1 MRGPKLSDERGI
13 ALAVAVLALVVIGA
27 LVAGTFF
34 AGRLEQRG
42 GQNTVYSAQAFQA
55 AEAGASYTIE
65 NWEATT
71 FGAGNV
77 GVEVPVGTVSLGG
90 IASFTATSTKL
101 NDALYLI
108 RSRGQAVTPGGTIL
122 AQRLVGQ
129 LVRTKSPEIEI
140 EAAVTA
146 VGGVRVGGNALVD
159 GNDNVPGFP
168 ANWGGVCPAPGDA
181 MAGIR
186 TDGNIQTNGTPTI
199 LGDPP
204 LQPNDTEVVDSI
216 FTRPFDELAALRDIQ
231 ILVDNPN
238 ATAPATVPLTG
249 RCDRANTLNWGEP
262 WYPAVPLS
270 AAVCQ
275 NYFPIIYREGNLKLQ
290 GGRGQ
295 GILLVRG
302 DLELAGGVEFF
313 GIVLVDGRLRTS
325 GNGNKINGAVMARNV
340 DLDENF
346 LGGTPTVNYSACAID
361 RALNS
366 NAIVIPLAERGW
378 AQLHESN

>member
-13 ALAVAVLALVVIGA
+13 ALAVAVMALVVIGA

-55 AEAGASYTIE
+55 AEAGTSYTIE
-65 NWEATT
+65 TWEATT
-71 FGAGNV
+71 YGSGNV
-77 GVEVPVGTVSLGG
+77 GQEIPVGTVSLGG
-90 IASFTATSTKL
+90 TTTFIATATKL
-101 NDALYLI
+101 NDAVYLI
-108 RSRGQAVTPGGTIL
+108 RSTGQTATPGGTIL
-122 AQRLVGQ
+122 ARRLVGQ
-129 LVRTKSPEIEI
+129 LVRTKSPDIEI

-159 GNDNVPGFP
+159 GNDNVPAGP
-168 ANWGGVCPAPGDA
+168 ANWAAVCPAPGDPL
-181 MAGIR
+181 AGIR
-186 TDGNIQTNGTPTI
+186 TDGNIQTNGSPTI
-199 LGDPP
+199 LGNPP
-204 LQPNDTEVVDSI
+204 MQPNDTDVVDSI
-216 FTRPFDELAALRDIQ
+216 FTRPFDELAAIRDIQ
-231 ILVDNPN
+231 IMVENPT
-238 ATAPATVPLTG
+238 ATGPATTGLPL
-249 RCDRANTLNWGEP
+249 RCDRTNTLNWGEP
-262 WYPAVPLS
+262 WYPAVPLT
-270 AAVCQ
+270 ATVCQ
-275 NYFPIIYREGNLKLQ
+275 NHFPIILREGNLKLQ

-346 LGGTPTVNYSACAID
+346 LGGTPTVNYSACAIA

-366 NAIVIPLAERGW
+366 NASVVPLAERGW
-378 AQLHESN
+378 AQLHQSN

>member
-13 ALAVAVLALVVIGA
+13 ALAVAVMALVVIGA

-42 GQNTVYSAQAFQA
+42 GENTVYSSQAFQA
-55 AEAGASYTIE
+55 AEAGTSYTIE
-65 NWEATT
+65 TWEATT
-71 FGAGNV
+71 YGAGAV
-77 GVEVPVGTVSLGG
+77 GVAQPAATVALGG
-90 IASFTATSTKL
+90 SVAFTTTATKL
-101 NDALYLI
+101 NDAVYLI
-108 RSRGQAVTPGGTIL
+108 RSEGRRTTPAGTIL
-122 AQRLVGQ
+122 SRRLVGQ
-129 LVRTKSPEIEI
+129 LVRTKSPDIEI

-146 VGGVRVGGNALVD
+146 VGGVRVGGNALVN
-159 GNDNVPGFP
+159 GNDNIPAAP
-168 ANWGGVCPAPGDA
+168 ANWGGVCPAPGES

-186 TDGNIQTNGTPTI
+186 TDGNIQTNGSPTI
-199 LGDPP
+199 IGDPP

-216 FTRPFDELAALRDIQ
+216 FTRPFDELAAIRDIQ
-231 ILVDNPN
+231 ILVENPA
-238 ATAPATVPLTG
+238 ATAPSTIGAPA
-249 RCDRANTLNWGEP
+249 RCNRANTLNWGEP
-262 WYPAVPLS
+262 WYPALP
-270 AAVCQ
+270 AAASVCQ
-275 NYFPIIYREGNLKLQ
+275 EYFPIILREGNLKLQ

-346 LGGTPTVNYSACAID
+346 LGGTPTVNYSACAIN

-366 NAIVIPLAERGW
+366 NASVVPLAERGW
-378 AQLHESN
+378 AQLHGF